1 MKKTFI
7 YILVVLST
15 LTSCSNIISNHP
27 NLGNGYKFIHEGKY
41 GLQIVNFKNTVVIKS
56 CVIKY
61 GIDSTFVLVSQR
73 PLDRILDREAMTYSE
88 SNKAFEK
95 STFKQYWIINKGQS
109 SVFSQMTK
117 RFSNIYGPYSKEKYL
132 EKREELGVPEE
143 LKLEFEY

>member
-7 YILVVLST
+7 YILVVLSA

-73 PLDRILDREAMTYSE
+73 PLDRSCRICKLRRLVQRS
-88 SNKAFEK
+88 
-95 STFKQYWIINKGQS
+95 
-109 SVFSQMTK
+109 
-117 RFSNIYGPYSKEKYL
+117 
-132 EKREELGVPEE
+132 LGRA
-143 LKLEFEY
+143 